1 MASTSKSKGND
12 QELVELQRALLSG
25 PTVDVPYAD
34 EATKQTYAERRAAQR
49 EAYGQFRAIEDI
61 TDPEGNSLVF
71 TAGMQVP
78 VEHVEKWLLE
88 DTGKVE
94 RVATPEEA
102 RKRFLPPQVGP
113 GALIPDSGAPVSSPA
128 TSTDKK

>member
-12 QELVELQRALLSG
+12 QELVELQHALLSG

-34 EATKQTYAERRAAQR
+34 EATKSSYAERRAAQR
-49 EAYGQFRAIEDI
+49 EAYGQFVAVENIQ
-61 TDPEGNSLVF
+61 DPEGNSLVF

-88 DTGKVE
+88 ETGKVE

-102 RKRFLPPQVGP
+102 RKRFLAPPVGT
-113 GALIPDSGAPVSSPA
+113 GALIPETGAPVSAPA
-128 TSTDKK
+128 TTTDKK